1 MDFSSV
7 ATLLVLIL
15 AANFGIISLR
25 GNLHFGLLVI
35 LSPILKKSSDFKA
48 KCRPSQVGI
57 SLKKCYFIK

>member
-15 AANFGIISLR
+15 AANFGIISFG

-35 LSPILKKSSDFKA
+35 LSPILKK
-48 KCRPSQVGI
+48 VVI
-57 SLKKCYFIK
+57 LKRNANL